1 MCPTEDS
8 TAIANKTG
16 EAMNWT
22 RRGIQGDIGKSKILD
37 LTILFHNLN
46 YLVNISSTKILYVI
60 IFCIYSPSTMYSRR
74 SFS

>member
-22 RRGIQGDIGKSKILD
+22 RRGIQGDIGKSKIPD
-37 LTILFHNLN
+37 LTILFNKLN
-46 YLVNISSTKILYVI
+46 V
-60 IFCIYSPSTMYSRR
+60 
-74 SFS
+74 